1 MDGVVL
7 DVQHQRQCQVVQRA
21 GSHVMTAAA
30 AAAAATAAG
39 VLRHLDLYINI
50 HGSTKIK

>member
-30 AAAAATAAG
+30 AAAATAAG